1 MAAPRRIEW
10 TRRAE
15 RDLER
20 IHDFVLDLWTKR
32 EADRLLDLVQDF
44 EVFVA
49 RWPNGFKRSQR
60 NKLHRLGLVHR
71 NTTAV
76 YRVYRD
82 RIVIIALF
90 DNRSNAKR

>member
-1 MAAPRRIEW
+1 M
-10 TRRAE
+10 
-15 RDLER
+15 
-20 IHDFVLDLWTKR
+20 
-32 EADRLLDLVQDF
+32 LDLVQEF

-60 NKLHRLGLVHR
+60 NKHHRLGLVHR

-82 RIVIIALF
+82 RIVIIAMF
-90 DNRSNAKR
+90 DNRSNTQR

>member
-10 TRRAE
+10 TGRAE
-15 RDLER
+15 RDLDR
-20 IHDFVLDLWTKR
+20 IYNFVLELWSGR
-32 EADRLLDLVQDF
+32 EADRLLDLVQEF

-49 RWPNGFKRSQR
+49 RWPNGFKRSSR
-60 NKLHRLGLVHR
+60 NKQHRLGLVHR

-90 DNRSNAKR
+90 DNRSNTKR